1 MSAKEIAAH
10 NRGLGKVHAYFIR
23 CRRQQTIGSLAPSE
37 RVCKTNQ
44 DWQHELSSQMNDFTP
59 ESLEHSPVTPGEVLR
74 SKVLGGLK
82 IKQDKLAEALGVSR
96 FTINQVLKGRRRL
109 SAEMAL
115 RLSHVLGTSAELWLN
130 LQAKRDLHEAQ
141 RDLGE
146 ELKILPRLGELA
158 IPDDP

>member
-1 MSAKEIAAH
+1 
-10 NRGLGKVHAYFIR
+10 
-23 CRRQQTIGSLAPSE
+23 
-37 RVCKTNQ
+37 
-44 DWQHELSSQMNDFTP
+44 
-59 ESLEHSPVTPGEVLR
+59 
-74 SKVLGGLK
+74 
-82 IKQDKLAEALGVSR
+82 
-96 FTINQVLKGRRRL
+96 
-109 SAEMAL
+109 MAL